1 MPHYIKKVLKKYNHK
16 PPPQPVYAPHKHTP
30 PTFGATRQ
38 YAKDADTSPTLDSK
52 QTKFIQGVVGS
63 LLYYSR
69 AIDSTMLTAINEISR
84 SQAKPT
90 ENTMKAVK
98 MLLDYA
104 ATYPDVKV
112 RFHASDMILH
122 AELDAAYLVLPEA
135 KSRIAGYF
143 YLSNH
148 PPKPPLIPTSPRNG
162 PLHIVCKTLRHVVA
176 SAAEAETAAL
186 FFNSQEALPIR
197 YILSKLGHKQPP
209 TPMKTDNS
217 TSLAFIKSN
226 IRQKRSKSWDMRLY
240 WLRDRIAQQQFN
252 HYWQPGVKNDADY
265 FMKHQAPKHH
275 LEQRK
280 KFIHIPQEVC
290 SHKTGQVKNPT

>member
-1 MPHYIKKVLKKYNHK
+1 MFEITTFATSKGRKK
-16 PPPQPVYAPHKHTP
+16 PQKA
-30 PTFGATRQ
+30 ATR
-38 YAKDADTSPTLDSK
+38 A
-52 QTKFIQGVVGS
+52 
-63 LLYYSR
+63 R
-69 AIDSTMLTAINEISR
+69 
-84 SQAKPT
+84 
-90 ENTMKAVK
+90 
-98 MLLDYA
+98 
-104 ATYPDVKV
+104 
-112 RFHASDMILH
+112 HA
-122 AELDAAYLVLPEA
+122 Y
-135 KSRIAGYF
+135 
-143 YLSNH
+143 
-148 PPKPPLIPTSPRNG
+148 G

-176 SAAEAETAAL
+176 SAAGAETAAL
-186 FFNSQEALPIR
+186 FFNSQEAIPIR

-209 TPMKTDNS
+209 TPMKTDNA
-217 TSLAFIKSN
+217 TSLAFIKAN